1 MAQSPPTFTQIVG
14 EKRSGRV
21 PALQGAAA
29 FLSAFCLTWATAAA
43 GQFPTSMAQTQ
54 SSPQSDSS
62 GVANSGGL
70 QSNGVEPGNDNRDLL
85 AGAANQSPVGAL
97 SSDQIA
103 NILEQNPDLLAELRA
118 QLAERMTQ
126 QGIPIEADDISD
138 QMIYNQVA
146 TNSTLRA
153 DITAVLQARGYAA
166 SGDLSAA
173 GAQATAGPMTDVTPA
188 LDGSL
193 LTSDSTAREEGS
205 LSGQAV
211 ARFNRDNVTAPVEMR
226 SDLNRQRLRQDSR
239 GNERANASTDP
250 PAAIHQPTPLALQ
263 SMRDLYTQ
271 VPNDTKRLERFG
283 SDVFVSRAASVM
295 ARGTS
300 ALNSPPD
307 VPLGPDYILGAGDQ
321 LTIALWGGAT
331 ESLARTVDREGR
343 VFLPEAG
350 VLQIAGLPLERAQ
363 ALITNALKQQY
374 RNAQVAVTVSGLRS
388 VRVYVVGDVQRPG
401 GFDISSLATPLSAL
415 YAAGGPT
422 AVGSLRMLQHYRGK
436 QLVEDVD
443 LYDFLLHGLR
453 GPLARFQS
461 GDTLLVPPAGP
472 QVAISGAVKRE
483 AIYELKAGET
493 MLTAV
498 IDDAGGLTA
507 AASLNHMR
515 IERIDANHQ
524 RVTVT
529 LPSSGPAG
537 TSVGQDAMA
546 HFEVR
551 DGDRIRVEPILS
563 YSQRAVYL
571 AGHVVRPGRVP
582 YTDGM
587 RLSEVIRS
595 YQDLLPE
602 PAAHGEIV
610 RLMPPDLHAE
620 AIEFDV
626 PDVMIGNSNLDLQ
639 PFDTI
644 RVFGRYQADAP
655 TATIRGEV
663 MQPGTYPLSK
673 GMTAAQLVRMAGGF
687 KRDALL
693 ESADLTSYEVNG
705 GNQVS
710 ENIATVR
717 IGAAVTG
724 TDPGADVSLRAGDI
738 LAIHQITNWADIGES
753 VTVLG
758 QVKYPG
764 SYGFRDGEHLSA
776 VLRRAGGLLPTAYA
790 IGAVLIREQVK
801 TLEQSSRD
809 ELIRQIETN
818 AAAAR
823 LSPNISASNSPG
835 ALQLI
840 KAQQEEIIA
849 NLQSHPPTGRMVIHI
864 TADIDSWANT
874 PADVELRK
882 NDELTIPKEPGFVL
896 VTGQV
901 YNATALTFTPGKTAA
916 WYLGHA
922 GGTNS
927 TANRKEIFIIRANG
941 SVVGRNSG
949 GAFGGDVLSTRL
961 NAGDVVVVPQKLVGG
976 SLFWRNVLATGQL
989 AASVAVSAGVAAA
1002 TL

>member
-1 MAQSPPTFTQIVG
+1 MTQPPYTVIQIVG

-21 PALQGAAA
+21 SVLRGPAALLWVFG
-29 FLSAFCLTWATAAA
+29 LSCATAAV
-43 GQFPTSMAQTQ
+43 GQMPSSMAPSQGG
-54 SSPQSDSS
+54 SQSDSS
-62 GVANSGGL
+62 AVANPEGV
-70 QSNGVEPGNDNRDLL
+70 QPNGSRNENGNGDLL
-85 AGAANQSPVGAL
+85 ADAANQSSAGRL
-97 SSDQIA
+97 SSDQITS
-103 NILEQNPDLLAELRA
+103 ILEQNPDLLIELKA

-126 QGIPIEADDISD
+126 QGIAIEVDDISD
-138 QMIYNQVA
+138 QMVYNQLA
-146 TNSTLRA
+146 TDSQLRA
-153 DITAVLQARGYAA
+153 NIGAVLQARGYGADGELSA
-166 SGDLSAA
+166 SGAPA
-173 GAQATAGPMTDVTPA
+173 GAGHTTDAMPA
-188 LDGSL
+188 SDGSL
-193 LTSDSTAREEGS
+193 LRLDG
-205 LSGQAV
+205 
-211 ARFNRDNVTAPVEMR
+211 TAPDAISFSNQGGTGPGQSSGTTPGEMR
-226 SDLNRQRLRQDSR
+226 LAPNRQSTRHNAPGS
-239 GNERANASTDP
+239 EKANASTDP
-250 PAAIHQPTPLALQ
+250 PAVLHQATPLALQ

-271 VPNDTKRLERFG
+271 VPNETKRLTRFG
-283 SDVFVSRAASVM
+283 SDVFINRTASTV
-295 ARGTS
+295 APRSS
-300 ALNSPPD
+300 ALNNPPD
-307 VPLGPDYILGAGDQ
+307 VPMGPDYIIGAGDQ

-331 ESLARTVDREGR
+331 QSFVRTVDREGR
-343 VFLPEAG
+343 ILLPEAG
-350 VLQIAGLPLERAQ
+350 ALQIAGLPLERAQ
-363 ALITNALKQQY
+363 ALITDALKQQY

-388 VRVYVVGDVQRPG
+388 VRVYVVGDVQSPG
-401 GFDISSLATPLSAL
+401 GYDISSLATPVSAL

-422 AVGSLRMLQHYRGK
+422 AVGSLRKLQHYRGK
-436 QLVEDVD
+436 ELVEDVD

-483 AIYELKAGET
+483 AIYELKPGET
-493 MLTAV
+493 MLSAV

-507 AASLNHMR
+507 AASLNHIR
-515 IERIDANHQ
+515 IERIDANRQ

-529 LPSSGPAG
+529 LPKGGPAG
-537 TSVGQDAMA
+537 PNTAQEAME
-546 HFEVR
+546 HFEVE

-571 AGHVVRPGRVP
+571 AGHVVRPGRVAF
-582 YTDGM
+582 TDGM
-587 RLSEVIRS
+587 RLSDVIRS

-602 PAAHGEIV
+602 PAERGEIV
-610 RLMPPDLHAE
+610 RLVPPDLHAE
-620 AIEFDV
+620 AIDFDV
-626 PDVMIGNSNLDLQ
+626 PDVMIGNANLDLE

-655 TATIRGEV
+655 RVTIRGEV
-663 MQPGTYPLSK
+663 MEPGTYPLSN
-673 GMTAAQLVRMAGGF
+673 GMTAAQLVRIAGGF

-693 ESADLTSYEVNG
+693 ESADLTSYEVKD

-710 ENIATVR
+710 ESIATVR
-717 IGAAVTG
+717 IGDAVTR
-724 TDPGADVSLRAGDI
+724 TSPGADVPLRAGDI
-738 LAIHQITNWADIGES
+738 LAVHQISNWENIGES
-753 VTVLG
+753 VTILG

-764 SYGFRDGEHLSA
+764 SYGFRDGERLSD
-776 VLRRAGGLLPTAYA
+776 VLRRAGGLLPAAYA

-823 LSPNISASNSPG
+823 LSPSISASNSPG

-849 NLQSHPPTGRMVIHI
+849 DLKSHPPTGRMVIHI
-864 TADIDSWANT
+864 TRDIDSWANT
-874 PADVELRK
+874 SADVELRK

-901 YNATALTFTPGKTAA
+901 YNATALTFTWGKTAA

-949 GAFGGDVLSTRL
+949 GAFRDGVLSTTL

-976 SLFWRNVLATGQL
+976 SLFWRNLLATGQI